1 MEKIIRKLDE
11 IDLKI
16 YYKKVFWNVV
26 VIHLFACLFI
36 SGNIFFI
43 LLAMLG
49 SLVVI
54 KIVELS
60 ISFIFTI
67 PFVTEGERRKIKEEN
82 IYSLK
87 MAMYNKSV
95 KVKYT
100 QAIVFS
106 TALIFIPLKDLGMIY
121 DYLIKTISSCLA
133 IEMIFNSIFLGF
145 GLGGLRAICY
155 KIIE

>member
-67 PFVTEGERRKIKEEN
+67 PFVTEGERRKI
-82 IYSLK
+82 
-87 MAMYNKSV
+87 
-95 KVKYT
+95 
-100 QAIVFS
+100 FS
-106 TALIFIPLKDLGMIY
+106 
-121 DYLIKTISSCLA
+121 
-133 IEMIFNSIFLGF
+133 
-145 GLGGLRAICY
+145 
-155 KIIE
+155 